1 MESENYFSVPCRLPV
16 NLAVLTGHDLDCDER
31 SFEAQIPDVFRLA
44 SEVATLD
51 AAGLRSLRA
60 VGDNARDLADHL
72 NLLSRKIN
80 AVMGYVLLREDEP
93 ANRFHTSRLSAEA
106 LWLEEPLPLAPGAAV
121 SIKLFVPEEQLAIYG
136 WGKVS
141 EHSAGGSQIQFTR
154 LREQDRELLIR
165 VTLHQQTRLL
175 KARAA
180 RKESS

>member
-16 NLAVLTGHDLDCDER
+16 NIAALAGLDPNCDDA
-31 SFEAQIPDVFRLA
+31 SFEAHIPDVFRLA
-44 SEVATLD
+44 GEVATLD

-60 VGDNARDLADHL
+60 VGDSARELAEHL

-80 AVMGYVLLREDEP
+80 AVMGYVLLREDDA
-93 ANRFHTSRLSAEA
+93 ANRCHSRRLSAEA
-106 LWLEEPLPLAPGAAV
+106 LWLDEPLPLPEGSAV

-136 WGKVS
+136 WGQVAATTA
-141 EHSAGGSQIQFTR
+141 EGSQIRFTR

-180 RKESS
+180 RKENP